1 MQIIVHRRN
10 TISELVNTSE
20 NYGIEIDIRTQ
31 NDNLIIHH
39 DPFQKGEFF
48 SRWLDFYKHGT
59 LIINLKEE
67 GLENDILEIM
77 SQKKINDFFF
87 LDQSFPFLIKTSLRG
102 ESRSAVRV
110 SEYESIETALTLKG
124 KVDWV
129 WVDFFNKFPLN
140 FNNFNKL
147 KESNFKL
154 CLVSPELQNKSKEIV
169 KDLRRHLEDQKM
181 YFDAVCT
188 KYPNFW
194 E

>member
-77 SQKKINDFFF
+77 SPLLLINN
-87 LDQSFPFLIKTSLRG
+87 L
-102 ESRSAVRV
+102 AV
-110 SEYESIETALTLKG
+110 
-124 KVDWV
+124 
-129 WVDFFNKFPLN
+129 NKPGL
-140 FNNFNKL
+140 
-147 KESNFKL
+147 
-154 CLVSPELQNKSKEIV
+154 
-169 KDLRRHLEDQKM
+169 
-181 YFDAVCT
+181 
-188 KYPNFW
+188 
-194 E
+194 

>member
-20 NYGIEIDIRTQ
+20 NYGIEIDIRTK
-31 NDNLIIHH
+31 DSNLIIHH
-39 DPFQKGEFF
+39 DPFHKGEIF

-67 GLENDILEIM
+67 GLENDILKIM
-77 SQKKINDFFF
+77 SQKQIKDFFF
-87 LDQSFPFLIKTSLRG
+87 LDQSFPFLIKTSLKG

-129 WVDFFNKFPLN
+129 WVDFFNKFPLD
-140 FNNFNKL
+140 FHDFNKL
-147 KESNFKL
+147 KEANFKL

-169 KDLRRHLEDQKM
+169 KDLRKHLEDQKM